1 MITRTLLISPL
12 ILCLFIVSQAAT
24 PQRDHLTPQEVD
36 LVKEARALDKRIDVF
51 IKAAERRLIVINN
64 SAAANAKVLKK
75 DSERWGEL
83 PTGSRAELV
92 GDIARIFDEAI
103 TNIDDVSAR
112 DERNPLIA
120 KSLRKLA
127 TAVNTILGQLKPLS
141 ADAKSDAEI
150 ASFGDSGVNILV
162 EFWME
167 GIDDGENRVGADLL
181 LMTWMALKEHGIE
194 MPLPQREVRLLNTAV
209 AA

>member
-1 MITRTLLISPL
+1 MITRTLVTLALLLSI
-12 ILCLFIVSQAAT
+12 ITVAQATT
-24 PQRDHLTPQEVD
+24 PQREHLTPQEID
-36 LVKEARALDKRIDVF
+36 LVKEAQALDKRIDVF
-51 IKAAERRLIVINN
+51 IKCVERRLMVINN
-64 SAAANAKVLKK
+64 SAAANAKQLKK

-127 TAVNTILGQLKPLS
+127 TSVNTIMGQLKPLS
-141 ADAKSDAEI
+141 VDAKSDAEV
-150 ASFGDSGVNILV
+150 ASF
-162 EFWME
+162 E
-167 GIDDGENRVGADLL
+167 
-181 LMTWMALKEHGIE
+181 
-194 MPLPQREVRLLNTAV
+194 LLNEDAQSILE
-209 AA
+209 AANKLPPEVDKKAKKN

>member
-1 MITRTLLISPL
+1 MITRTFL
-12 ILCLFIVSQAAT
+12 ILALALCAGIAVQAAT

-36 LVKEARALDKRIDVF
+36 LVKEAQILDKRIEVF
-51 IKAAERRLIVINN
+51 IKAAERRLMVINN
-64 SAAANAKVLKK
+64 SAAANAKLLKK

-103 TNIDDVSAR
+103 TNIDDVSGR

-127 TAVNTILGQLKPLS
+127 TAVNTIMGQLKQ
-141 ADAKSDAEI
+141 
-150 ASFGDSGVNILV
+150 F
-162 EFWME
+162 
-167 GIDDGENRVGADLL
+167 
-181 LMTWMALKEHGIE
+181 T
-194 MPLPQREVRLLNTAV
+194 
-209 AA
+209 